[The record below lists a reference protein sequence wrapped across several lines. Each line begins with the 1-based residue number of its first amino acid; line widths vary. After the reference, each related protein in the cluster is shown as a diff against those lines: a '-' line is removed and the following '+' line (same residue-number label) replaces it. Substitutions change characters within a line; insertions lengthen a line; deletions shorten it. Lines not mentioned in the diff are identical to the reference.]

1 MSVRLHDELESV
13 EERRAKAEDDA
24 SRAREKERETEGRRT
39 AMQAE
44 IDHLNDQVSTDGHQE
59 KEKHMYRHKYTQSQ
73 KKSTVE
79 SCRRV

>member
-1 MSVRLHDELESV
+1 M

-44 IDHLNDQVSTDGHQE
+44 IDHLNDQVSTSGTA
-59 KEKHMYRHKYTQSQ
+59 R
-73 KKSTVE
+73 KSK
-79 SCRRV
+79 SICIGIDKRGGR